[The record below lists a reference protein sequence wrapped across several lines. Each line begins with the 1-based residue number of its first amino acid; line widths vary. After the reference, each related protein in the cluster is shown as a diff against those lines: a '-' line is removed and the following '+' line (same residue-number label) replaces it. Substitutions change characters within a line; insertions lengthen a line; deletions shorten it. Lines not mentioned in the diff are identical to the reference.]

1 MTPSPVQSAAHVAAD
16 DPADARA
23 TVHRTPV
30 VGADNAM
37 VGYAINVTLAPDAVP
52 ATAPAAVRDDVLHSQ
67 YLGLD
72 LAPLVADRDVFLP
85 AVGGMLDGFV
95 PTPPPGSH
103 LVLDLPHAFELRE
116 DAARRAAAL
125 RGLGVQLNL
134 QAFAATPRQVEL
146 LAHLDYVTIDPEVLV
161 QPLDEVVRAAHDHSV
176 RVVAVHVHDV
186 PTQARCLVAGVDALR
201 GGLAERSGSAQEL
214 HGPKVLRPGQLQC
227 LAALHLLHQPE
238 VDLAA
243 VAEVI
248 DVDPVLTLRVLHL
261 VNSGAF
267 SLVARV
273 DTVTRAV
280 VLLGI
285 REVTALVAALAIDA
299 RNGAMDS
306 LWQILARALACE
318 ALAGDPA
325 AYTVGMLSALIEQ
338 LGVPAD
344 VVLEK
349 VGVSEVVADAVRDRA
364 GPLGPALLAVV
375 AHERHE
381 IDAVAAAGFAPTD
394 VSDTYLTCLADALET
409 ARSVEA

>member
-1 MTPSPVQSAAHVAAD
+1 MTPNRVQTATPLAAD
-16 DPADARA
+16 DPESARA
-23 TVHRTPV
+23 TVHRVPI

-37 VGYAINVTLAPDAVP
+37 LGYAVTVTMAHDAVP
-52 ATAPAAVRDDVLHSQ
+52 AAAPRPLRDDVLHSQ

-72 LAPLVADRDVFLP
+72 LASLVADRDVFLP

-103 LVLDLPHAFELRE
+103 LVLDLPHGFELRE
-116 DAARRAAAL
+116 DAARRSTAL
-125 RGLGVQLNL
+125 RALGVQLDL
-134 QAFAATPRQVEL
+134 QAFAATPQQVEL
-146 LAHLDYVTIDPEVLV
+146 LPHLDYVTVDPEVLV
-161 QPLDEVVRAAHDHSV
+161 RPLDEVVRAAHAHNV
-176 RVVAVHVHDV
+176 RVLATHVHDV

-201 GGLAERSGSAQEL
+201 GGVAERSASAHEL

-238 VDLAA
+238 VNLGE

-248 DVDPVLTLRVLHL
+248 DIDPVLTLRVLHL

-306 LWQILARALACE
+306 LWTILARALACE
-318 ALAGDPA
+318 AIAGDPA

-344 VVLEK
+344 IVLEK
-349 VGVSEVVADAVRDRA
+349 VGVSEVVADAVRDRT
-364 GPLGPALLAVV
+364 GELGPVLRAVV
-375 AHERHE
+375 AHERH
-381 IDAVAAAGFAPTD
+381 DSDGVVDAGFDPAD

-409 ARSVEA
+409 ARAVEA

>member
-1 MTPSPVQSAAHVAAD
+1 MTSNPVQFATPFAAD
-16 DPADARA
+16 DPEPVRA
-23 TVHRTPV
+23 TVHRVPI

-37 VGYAINVTLAPDAVP
+37 LGYGVTVTMAHDAVP
-52 ATAPAAVRDDVLHSQ
+52 AAAPRPVRDDVLHSQ

-72 LAPLVADRDVFLP
+72 LASLVADRDVFLP

-103 LVLDLPHAFELRE
+103 LVLDLPHGFELRE
-116 DAARRAAAL
+116 DSARRSTAL
-125 RGLGVQLNL
+125 RALGVQLNL
-134 QAFAATPRQVEL
+134 QAFAATPQQVAL
-146 LAHLDYVTIDPEVLV
+146 LPHLDYVTVDPEVLV
-161 QPLDEVVRAAHDHSV
+161 RPLDEVVRAAHAHNV
-176 RVVAVHVHDV
+176 RVLATHVHDV

-201 GGLAERSGSAQEL
+201 GGVAERSASAHEL

-238 VDLAA
+238 VNLGE

-248 DVDPVLTLRVLHL
+248 DIDPVLTLRVLHL

-306 LWQILARALACE
+306 LWTILARALACE
-318 ALAGDPA
+318 AIAGDPA

-344 VVLEK
+344 IVLEK
-349 VGVSEVVADAVRDRA
+349 VGVSEVVADAVRDRT
-364 GPLGPALLAVV
+364 GELGPVLRAVV
-375 AHERHE
+375 AHERH
-381 IDAVAAAGFAPTD
+381 DSDGVVDAGFDPAD

-409 ARSVEA
+409 ARAVEA